1 MIHKVILPVDFYY
14 RFFDYLLEFL
24 FLIIVCNNPPPP
36 QHQRA
41 NLVNQSQLFP

>member
-24 FLIIVCNNPPPP
+24 FLIIVCNKKNP